1 MKNRDLVEQNLGRN
15 TLVGLSNILEASPKV
30 SDKQVRFYKF
40 ILTLSKL
47 YLTVFWNVF
56 PPHRKSLN
64 QLIIASTM
72 MDGVAVVSVS
82 FKLSE
87 RNAQRKEKKEG
98 NFGRG
103 GKGEKAPA
111 TEPRHFIERALHRVN
126 GCEVLTL
133 VSLLFSIKLIAPK
146 DILFCVSHRFYA
158 SCIRSILTYA
168 VTSKWYW

>member
-1 MKNRDLVEQNLGRN
+1 MLVF
-15 TLVGLSNILEASPKV
+15 VC
-30 SDKQVRFYKF
+30 

-47 YLTVFWNVF
+47 YLTVFWNDF
-56 PPHRKSLN
+56 SPHRKSLN

-72 MDGVAVVSVS
+72 MDCVAVVFVS

-87 RNAQRKEKKEG
+87 RNAQRKEEKEG

-103 GKGEKAPA
+103 GKGEKKPA

-126 GCEVLTL
+126 GCEVLIL
-133 VSLLFSIKLIAPK
+133 VSLPSIKRIAPK
-146 DILFCVSHRFYA
+146 DILFRVSHRFYTP
-158 SCIRSILTYA
+158 CIRSILTYA